1 MKLYIDKNDVIID
14 VGTTDDASLMEVT
27 IDDEKIKG
35 WSEAKLCC
43 YAVYRDE
50 TKVTGLYPVVST
62 KLIKRIDKLG
72 QKNQVQDNDINENS
86 EAVCDIADLGQENAD
101 AITDMADYVNS
112 LEERIEA
119 LEGGNENG

>member
-1 MKLYIDKNDVIID
+1 MKLYIDSNNVIMDVR
-14 VGTTDDASLMEVT
+14 TTDDASLIEVE
-27 IDDEKIKG
+27 IKDEDIKG
-35 WSEAKLCC
+35 WSDAKLMCH
-43 YAVYRDE
+43 AVYHDGG
-50 TKVTGLYPVVST
+50 KVTGIYPVIST

-72 QKNQVQDNDINENS
+72 LKNQMQDSDINENS

-119 LEGGNENG
+119 LEGGKENG

>member
-27 IDDEKIKG
+27 IDDENIKG
-35 WSEAKLCC
+35 WSEAKICC
-43 YAVYRDE
+43 HAVYRNGN
-50 TKVTGLYPVVST
+50 KVTGLYPVVST

-72 QKNQVQDNDINENS
+72 QKNIMQDKGIDENS
-86 EAVCDIADLGQENAD
+86 DAVCDIADLGQENAD
-101 AITDMADYVNS
+101 AITDLADYMNG

-119 LEGGNENG
+119 LERGENG